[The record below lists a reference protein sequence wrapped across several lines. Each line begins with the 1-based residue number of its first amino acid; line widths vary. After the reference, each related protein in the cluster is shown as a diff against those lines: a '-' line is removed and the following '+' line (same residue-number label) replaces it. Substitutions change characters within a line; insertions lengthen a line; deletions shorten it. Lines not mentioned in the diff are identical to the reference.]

1 MKLLKL
7 TAILAV
13 LSVFVLS
20 IVSCEKESEKKKGN
34 LFIKNGI
41 VMSGANENP
50 AVTTS
55 ASGIFDVWYDKR
67 THILN
72 YVVTWKDLPTNPVG
86 FHIHGSAPAGF
97 NAPVIQT
104 FVLTGLGKSGTY
116 AGNVL
121 IDGVK
126 FKESDLF
133 GGLYYINM
141 HTTVNTGGEIRGQI
155 KFD

>member
-7 TAILAV
+7 TAIFAV
-13 LSVFVLS
+13 LSVFVLT
-20 IVSCEKESEKKKGN
+20 IVSCEKESEKKKSN
-34 LFIKNGI
+34 FFIKNGI

-55 ASGIFDVWYDKR
+55 ASGIFDVWYDRR

-72 YVVTWKDLPTNPVG
+72 YVVTWGGLSSNPTG
-86 FHIHGSAPAGF
+86 FHIHGTAPVGF

-104 FVLTGLGKSGTY
+104 FVLTGLKQSGTY
-116 AGNVL
+116 TGNVL

-126 FKESDLF
+126 FKESDLLS
-133 GGLYYINM
+133 GLYYINM
-141 HTTVNTGGEIRGQI
+141 HTTTNGSGEIRGQI

>member
-20 IVSCEKESEKKKGN
+20 IVSCEKESEKKKSTF
-34 LFIKNGI
+34 FIKNGI

-55 ASGIFDVWYDKR
+55 ASGIFDVWYDKK

-72 YVVTWKDLPTNPVG
+72 YVVSWKDLPSNPVG
-86 FHIHGSAPAGF
+86 FHIHGTAPAGF

-116 AGNVL
+116 SGNVL

-133 GGLYYINM
+133 AGLYYINM
-141 HTTVNTGGEIRGQI
+141 HTTVNNGGEIRGQI

>member
-13 LSVFVLS
+13 LSVFVFT
-20 IVSCEKESEKKKGN
+20 IVSCEKESDKKKDN

-55 ASGIFDVWYDKR
+55 ASGIFDVWYDKK

-72 YVVTWKDLPTNPVG
+72 YVVTWQGLSSNPTG
-86 FHIHGSAPAGF
+86 FHIHGTAPAGF
-97 NAPVIQT
+97 NAPVMQN
-104 FVLTGLGKSGTY
+104 FVLTGLKQSGTY
-116 AGNVL
+116 SGNIL

-126 FKESDLF
+126 FKETDLF
-133 GGLYYINM
+133 AGLYYINM
-141 HTTVNTGGEIRGQI
+141 HTMANGSGEIRGQI

>member
-13 LSVFVLS
+13 LSVFVLT
-20 IVSCEKESEKKKGN
+20 IVSCEKESEKKKSN

-50 AVTTS
+50 AVATS
-55 ASGIFDVWYDKR
+55 ASGIFDVWYNKE

-72 YVVTWKDLPTNPVG
+72 YVVTWKDLSTNPIG
-86 FHIHGSAPAGF
+86 FHIHGTAPAGF

-104 FVLTGLGKSGTY
+104 FVLTGLTKSGTY

-141 HTTVNTGGEIRGQI
+141 HTTTNGGGEIRGQI